1 MSSKVRKPPR
11 NNRESACDGNG
22 IESLYLQFL
31 KQFYEKGDRRKT
43 QDLAARVENALAA
56 SPDYAGS
63 IREEEIRSL
72 IAESRGDFAQAARS
86 REAEIRKILQ
96 LHTLSVN
103 TPGWEY
109 VARQYGFSDVS
120 DRLDLLAILYD
131 ELGDL
136 DRAIAT
142 LHESKRYCESHG
154 IPFDGRDLLD
164 ELEQARDAA
173 VEGHPDHVVAREQI
187 DDAAC
192 KHKEKHHEWHHESDC
207 KLDADSACQF

>member
-1 MSSKVRKPPR
+1 VTSR
-11 NNRESACDGNG
+11 
-22 IESLYLQFL
+22 
-31 KQFYEKGDRRKT
+31 
-43 QDLAARVENALAA
+43 LARLG
-56 SPDYAGS
+56 YAGS

-109 VARQYGFSDVS
+109 VARQYDFSDVS

-142 LHESKRYCESHG
+142 LRESKQYCESHEA
-154 IPFDGRDLLD
+154 PFDGQGLLD
-164 ELEQARDAA
+164 ELEQAREKQAA
-173 VEGHPDHVVAREQI
+173 RSPRRVDRDQLDDFALVLIVHSRSFHCVRYSNGCAKPGATGARLITPSPSFRPHQPRYICPKLGECSGLRLPKGEE
-187 DDAAC
+187 AATA
-192 KHKEKHHEWHHESDC
+192 SI
-207 KLDADSACQF
+207 